1 MDGPLFEKKMINN
14 VASWMSIVHC
24 WSVLMSKK
32 ECWGGGVINE
42 EKTLLIFLTGSF
54 RIHLLCPC
62 ECFVHLYFMS
72 LDIFLMHIFPFHS
85 HTFIFHVLDMF
96 ILLFLNTNPSH

>member
-1 MDGPLFEKKMINN
+1 MDEYCALLVCFNEQERM
-14 VASWMSIVHC
+14 
-24 WSVLMSKK
+24 L
-32 ECWGGGVINE
+32 GGVINE